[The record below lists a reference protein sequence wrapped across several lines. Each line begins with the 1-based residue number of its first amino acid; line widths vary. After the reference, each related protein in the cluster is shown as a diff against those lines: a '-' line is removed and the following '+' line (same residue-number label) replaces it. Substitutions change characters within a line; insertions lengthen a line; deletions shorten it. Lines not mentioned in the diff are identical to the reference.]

1 MPEDT
6 QAIIQFL
13 LEKFAGRPEVQAP
26 PRPNEGTDG
35 RYTGPLII
43 DRPGPQGVGQLRRP
57 QRGRGGPRNTENAP
71 SVMGPQGQR
80 GTTRRTRGMI
90 DHSKQLSD
98 IPGEGIQGFLEMLQ
112 ANPQDPRNRINRR
125 R

>member
-1 MPEDT
+1 MAEDT

-26 PRPNEGTDG
+26 PSQVQDP
-35 RYTGPLII
+35 
-43 DRPGPQGVGQLRRP
+43 LRRP
-57 QRGRGGPRNTENAP
+57 QRGLGGPRNTESAP

-90 DHSKQLSD
+90 DHSKRLPD
-98 IPGEGIQGFLEMLQ
+98 IPGEGIQGFLEMMQ